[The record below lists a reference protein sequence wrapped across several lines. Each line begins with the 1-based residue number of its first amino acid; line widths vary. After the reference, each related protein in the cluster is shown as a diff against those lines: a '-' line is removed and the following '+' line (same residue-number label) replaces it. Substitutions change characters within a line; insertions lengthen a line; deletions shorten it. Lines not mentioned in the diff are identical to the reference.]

1 MAQRPDKRADGQ
13 ALVDRLAATIR
24 SRVQSGEIEVGSW
37 LRQETLAAE
46 FGVSRTP
53 IREALRKLQANGIV
67 EVKPHRGALVRGPT
81 GREIRDAYEVRAE
94 LEGLAADLAS
104 SRIDDRGLEDLHD
117 AQAMFR
123 QAVEAIVER
132 GRRRRSASPPRGDW
146 ARANDRFHEAIL
158 AAAGNEP
165 LLAIVQELHRRFP
178 RDLTWAA
185 LSGNSSLLE
194 QNVNEHARVL
204 EAVEAR
210 DAAEARARMVAHVRG
225 AGELIARQLEQR
237 G

>member
-1 MAQRPDKRADGQ
+1 MAQRPDKRGADGQ

-53 IREALRKLQANGIV
+53 IREALRKLQAHGIV

-94 LEGLAADLAS
+94 LEGLAAELAA
-104 SRIDDRGLEDLHD
+104 SRIDDRGLEDLHE

-123 QAVEAIVER
+123 RAVEAI
-132 GRRRRSASPPRGDW
+132 RRRRSTSPPRGDW

-158 AAAGNEP
+158 SAAGNEP

-185 LSGNSSLLE
+185 LSGNSSLLA